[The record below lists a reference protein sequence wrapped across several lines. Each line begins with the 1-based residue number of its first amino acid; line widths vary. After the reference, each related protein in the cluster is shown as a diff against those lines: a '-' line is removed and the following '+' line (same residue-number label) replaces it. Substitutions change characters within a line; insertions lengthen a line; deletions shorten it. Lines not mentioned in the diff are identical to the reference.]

1 MKVKAI
7 NRSEEGCTRERAQD
21 VQKVHRNL
29 DPALHPFEKAKEYTR
44 ALNAAKLDRVFA
56 KPFLAALP
64 HDDGITCLA
73 RNPRRL
79 NSLLSGA
86 ADGDVR
92 LWDIPAR
99 RCLRRMVGHTA
110 AIKGISVT
118 PDGEAA
124 VSCSTDC
131 TVKLWKVPFAP
142 FDGGPLQE
150 DSQPVLEFSGRHAF
164 RSVDH
169 HWGRAQFATAGA
181 AVEVWDHERSEP
193 VQTFSWGADTL
204 TSVRFNPAEP
214 DVFATAGSDRGVA
227 LYDLR
232 SSTPIRKLVM
242 QTRTNALAWNPMEA
256 FNFTVRI
263 FTFNGGH
270 SRDVYHTKRMQRV
283 FAVRFSG
290 DGTYVFSG
298 SDDMNVRVWKANA
311 SEQLGTL
318 LPRERKQLQYNK
330 ALVERHKHLPEVA
343 RVVRNRHL
351 PAPIYKAAKLRRV
364 QQDSERRKTQHR
376 IAHSAPGSVKVK
388 PARRKKVVAELE

>member
-44 ALNAAKLDRVFA
+44 ALNAGGWAGAHGTSFTSVMHLSACMPSAPRQACPILESLCPCPCPCLPAPHLGPAPHPRPRSPAPHRAAKLDRVFA

-131 TVKLWKVPFAP
+131 TVKLWKVRGGRAAGHDLTGCLGWLRCNRRAVRLAGAMAAACVMPCRLPCRLPCLPCSLVRQPRVPPPPRRTARCLQVPFAP

-204 TSVRFNPAEP
+204 TSGGCVW
-214 DVFATAGSDRGVA
+214 VWVWVCVGGV
-227 LYDLR
+227 
-232 SSTPIRKLVM
+232 
-242 QTRTNALAWNPMEA
+242 
-256 FNFTVRI
+256 
-263 FTFNGGH
+263 
-270 SRDVYHTKRMQRV
+270 
-283 FAVRFSG
+283 
-290 DGTYVFSG
+290 
-298 SDDMNVRVWKANA
+298 
-311 SEQLGTL
+311 
-318 LPRERKQLQYNK
+318 
-330 ALVERHKHLPEVA
+330 
-343 RVVRNRHL
+343 
-351 PAPIYKAAKLRRV
+351 
-364 QQDSERRKTQHR
+364 
-376 IAHSAPGSVKVK
+376 
-388 PARRKKVVAELE
+388 